1 MVILIIFSE
10 LKFDAIVASEIIEH
24 VDNPQLF
31 INTNTSL
38 LKVKGAK
45 CFLIIEFKLL
55 TTYFVFVT
63 LIFTENSL
71 NISMF

>member
-1 MVILIIFSE
+1 MVILLIFSE

-38 LKVKGAK
+38 LKVRGEK
-45 CFLIIEFKLL
+45 CFFDWP
-55 TTYFVFVT
+55 
-63 LIFTENSL
+63 
-71 NISMF
+71 